1 MAAFYIA
8 EILQILQKH
17 AGARGCRQ
25 RRSRQAADQRRLA
38 CTLGERCNRPN
49 SCGPASPA
57 TRLLGLEPR
66 PPFNRSDTELTS
78 LAGSTNRAQAQAPV
92 RDDQNRQRPPGEILH
107 LIRKLRW
114 LGMDEEAED
123 LHAKLQKGQPRPGA
137 FSPSHAKRTR
147 PIRHQRFVRLI

>member
-1 MAAFYIA
+1 MHTY
-8 EILQILQKH
+8 LQGRKIP
-17 AGARGCRQ
+17 G
-25 RRSRQAADQRRLA
+25 
-38 CTLGERCNRPN
+38 
-49 SCGPASPA
+49 
-57 TRLLGLEPR
+57 
-66 PPFNRSDTELTS
+66 
-78 LAGSTNRAQAQAPV
+78 
-92 RDDQNRQRPPGEILH
+92 DQNRQRPPGEILH